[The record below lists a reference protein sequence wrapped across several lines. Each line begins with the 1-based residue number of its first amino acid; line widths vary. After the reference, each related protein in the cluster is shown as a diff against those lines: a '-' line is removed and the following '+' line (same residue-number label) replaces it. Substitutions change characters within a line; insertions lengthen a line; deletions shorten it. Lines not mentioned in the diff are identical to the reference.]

1 MNDSQNLPSQRVSA
15 PHQEE
20 LEEKGELPSSYKHHL
35 INLKH
40 QKQYIT
46 ILRLWQSFHPLICTS
61 IVTQPSPQ
69 HIGQMDS
76 VGIGRVASSPHA

>member
-35 INLKH
+35 INLKYH
-40 QKQYIT
+40 NQYIT
-46 ILRLWQSFHPLICTS
+46 ILRFWQSFYALIYTS
-61 IVTQPSPQ
+61 IVAHPSRP
-69 HIGQMDS
+69 HIGQMDRL
-76 VGIGRVASSPHA
+76 GIGQLTSSPHV